1 MVKMKKG
8 RNIKTPH
15 QKIDLYADSFLD
27 NQITNSIFF
36 LFIILAV
43 GLIVRIIAL
52 MDLDTTIY
60 ADFLLW
66 DERIYHIWAK
76 EIAEGTFQSK
86 SVYEFS
92 PLPAYIMAGIYW
104 LFSPNAFYIRI
115 LSIVYGTV
123 SCWIVYLIGKELAN
137 TKVGILACIIAC
149 LYKPFIFYSI
159 VPLKD
164 SLGLLLFAWMAY
176 LLIKVV
182 SSDSSQKEKKSN
194 EAGNIIRHGLLGLAV
209 GLLLNVRPNA
219 IVLVPIII
227 LLVLWYGYRDKLS
240 WKYLVE
246 RAAVYVIGLSIAV
259 APFVIRNYVVAGNI
273 ALTTSQSGFNLFMAN
288 NINNPDPYYRPV
300 PFASSSPF
308 EQGIQFTIEASRKV
322 GKKLTSQESS
332 DYWTAQTVKQAIAN
346 PFAFAGKIGRKF
358 LVVFNNFEACDH
370 YNIEFIS
377 SFAKFFKL
385 PFLNFWIIFPLF
397 MLGVITSWKNKKTK
411 ALITVLSFYGATLII
426 FFTNGR
432 YRLPMMSV
440 MIPFA
445 ALGITQLYSDLI
457 KKMYVLFGKQA
468 AVCAVG
474 LIVAFLP
481 VRATDDVTAYYNTHA
496 IILSSKGY
504 INEAMLYWK
513 KSSEMNKPFSDF
525 ANLSLADLYYRKGYI
540 QEGNTYL
547 YKIKDDSFAAAQKY
561 QIMGDLLIYK
571 KEPDAAAA
579 AYEKSLFINSGQR
592 LPRKKLIE
600 LYKIKDLQKAQN
612 ELQTLKYI
620 ESFYDL
626 M

>member
-1 MVKMKKG
+1 
-8 RNIKTPH
+8 
-15 QKIDLYADSFLD
+15 
-27 NQITNSIFF
+27 
-36 LFIILAV
+36 
-43 GLIVRIIAL
+43 
-52 MDLDTTIY
+52 
-60 ADFLLW
+60 
-66 DERIYHIWAK
+66 
-76 EIAEGTFQSK
+76 
-86 SVYEFS
+86 
-92 PLPAYIMAGIYW
+92 
-104 LFSPNAFYIRI
+104 
-115 LSIVYGTV
+115 
-123 SCWIVYLIGKELAN
+123 
-137 TKVGILACIIAC
+137 
-149 LYKPFIFYSI
+149 
-159 VPLKD
+159 
-164 SLGLLLFAWMAY
+164 
-176 LLIKVV
+176 
-182 SSDSSQKEKKSN
+182 
-194 EAGNIIRHGLLGLAV
+194 
-209 GLLLNVRPNA
+209 
-219 IVLVPIII
+219 
-227 LLVLWYGYRDKLS
+227 
-240 WKYLVE
+240 
-246 RAAVYVIGLSIAV
+246 
-259 APFVIRNYVVAGNI
+259 
-273 ALTTSQSGFNLFMAN
+273 MAN

-308 EQGIQFTIEASRKV
+308 EQGTQFTIEASRRV

-332 DYWTAQTVKQAIAN
+332 DYWTAQTVKQAISN
-346 PFAFAGKIGRKF
+346 PFAFAGKIGQKF

-370 YNIEFIS
+370 YNIEFVS
-377 SFAKFFKL
+377 NFAKFFKL
-385 PFLNFWIIFPLF
+385 PFLNFWIISPLF

-445 ALGITQLYSDLI
+445 ALGIAQLYSDLI
-457 KKMYVLFGKQA
+457 KKLYVLFGKHA

-474 LIVAFLP
+474 LMITFLP

-540 QEGNTYL
+540 QEGNAYL

-561 QIMGDLLIYK
+561 QILGDLLINK
-571 KEPDAAAA
+571 KEPEAAAA
-579 AYEKSLFINSGQR
+579 AYEKSLSINSGQR

-600 LYKIKDLQKAQN
+600 LYQIKDPQKAQN

>member
-1 MVKMKKG
+1 MAKTRKEKNKKIPDRG
-8 RNIKTPH
+8 SVSNEYK
-15 QKIDLYADSFLD
+15 FLD
-27 NQITNSIFF
+27 NQITNSVFF

-60 ADFLLW
+60 TDFLLW
-66 DERIYHIWAK
+66 DERIYHAWAK
-76 EIAEGTFQSK
+76 EIAEGTFKSK
-86 SVYEFS
+86 SVYEFP
-92 PLPAYIMAGIYW
+92 PLQAYIMAGIYW
-104 LFSPNAFYIRI
+104 LFSPNSFYIRI
-115 LSIVYGTV
+115 LSIVYGTA
-123 SCWIVYLIGKELAN
+123 SCFVVYLTGRELAN
-137 TKVGILACIIAC
+137 RKVGILACIIAC

-164 SLGLLLFAWMAY
+164 SLGLLLFALMAY
-176 LLIKVV
+176 LLIKVIGP
-182 SSDSSQKEKKSN
+182 DSGPKEENSN
-194 EAGNIIRHGLLGLAV
+194 GVRNIISVGLIGSV
-209 GLLLNVRPNA
+209 IGLLLNVRPNA

-246 RAAVYVIGLSIAV
+246 LAAVYVIGLSIAV
-259 APFVIRNYVVAGNI
+259 APFVIRNYVVAGEL

-308 EQGIQFTIEASRKV
+308 EQGIQFTIEASRRV
-322 GKKLTSQESS
+322 GKKLTSREAS
-332 DYWTAQTVKQAIAN
+332 DYWTAQTIKQAVSN
-346 PFAFAGKIGRKF
+346 PFVFAVKTGQKF

-377 SFAKFFKL
+377 NFAKFFKI
-385 PFLNFWIIFPLF
+385 PFLNFWMVFPLF
-397 MLGVITSWKNKKTK
+397 MLGVITSCKDRRTK
-411 ALITVLSFYGATLII
+411 VLITVLSIYGATLII

-445 ALGITQLYSDLI
+445 ALGIAQLYSDL
-457 KKMYVLFGKQA
+457 KKKLYVLFTKHT
-468 AVCAVG
+468 AVCAVC
-474 LIVAFLP
+474 LVVAFLP

-525 ANLSLADLYYRKGYI
+525 ANLSLADLYYRRGYI

-547 YKIKDDSFAAAQKY
+547 HKIKDDSFAAAQKY

-579 AYEKSLFINSGQR
+579 AYEKSLSINSGQR

-600 LYKIKDLQKAQN
+600 LYKIKDPQKTQN